1 MRVSISKL
9 KSFKACRRKYKLH
22 YIEGLTPVVTAPA
35 LETGSNYHKQI
46 ELLNTNMQAF
56 LEQGDFSKE
65 HAMALAYKK
74 YVLPKV
80 KIVEPEK
87 WLNYDLG
94 NGDELVGIVDGIAD
108 DGLIVEHKTTGEDNL
123 EKYEYGLQWDEQILA
138 YMLMT
143 GKRVVHYTVIKKPT
157 IRIKK
162 DETEEDFFARM
173 VAWYDE
179 DTENKIRVL
188 ELTRT
193 DEEVGEFKLQ
203 LLHDVR
209 MMKEAQQD
217 RDFYRNTCNCNLYNR
232 RCEYSSVCLN
242 YNPEQE
248 YIEFMKGDVEYE
260 PEQN

>member
-1 MRVSISKL
+1 MRISISKV
-9 KSFKACRRKYKLH
+9 KAFKACRRKYELH
-22 YIEGLTPVVTAPA
+22 YLEGLTPVQTAPA

-46 ELLNTNMQAF
+46 ELLYKDPQAF

-65 HAMALAYKK
+65 HAMALAYQK
-74 YVLPKV
+74 YIMPKV
-80 KIVEPEK
+80 KIVEAEK
-87 WLNYDLG
+87 WLTYDLG
-94 NGDELVGIVDGIAD
+94 DGDELVGIADGIAD
-108 DGLIVEHKTTGEDNL
+108 DGDIVEHKTTGEDNL

-143 GKRVVHYTVIKKPT
+143 GRRRVHYTVIKKPT

-193 DEEVGEFKLQ
+193 DEEVAQFWDD
-203 LLHDVR
+203 LLFMVHEMR
-209 MMKEAQQD
+209 HAAN
-217 RDFYRNTCNCNLYNR
+217 FYRNTCNCNLYNR

-248 YIEFMKGDVEYE
+248 YIEFTKGDVEYE
-260 PEQN
+260 PTEN